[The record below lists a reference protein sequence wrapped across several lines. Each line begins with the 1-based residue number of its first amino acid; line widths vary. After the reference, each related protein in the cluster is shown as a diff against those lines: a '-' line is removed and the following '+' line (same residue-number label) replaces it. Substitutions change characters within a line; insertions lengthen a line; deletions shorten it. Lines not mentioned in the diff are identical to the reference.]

1 MKILKG
7 FRLFYGNCNQYIT
20 TFKKLGGYDLIMII
34 HDKSEKRA
42 REILQ
47 YYVNSISTDFSEY
60 IEAIILVGSLSNGS
74 YVEGPGRDIDVIM
87 IIKNTTSND
96 IRESILIKIDYIENK
111 FNNDIP
117 IARTVYKLCEM
128 KRPFRTDINLSL
140 ENKHL
145 LEVTTELQRVHES
158 GILLYGRNIIEELPV
173 PSREEIIYFNKLNRK
188 WSKMQVSKSPEIQ
201 NVLNDP
207 PINILVQII
216 ITNAFRHYYY
226 ATNKS
231 CSNKHEIASKM
242 KHDVPNYRF
251 QNALDIAT
259 KYKIN
264 PNKELTKTEYKELK
278 QDYQELRKWIETQS
292 VDALPI
298 L

>member
-1 MKILKG
+1 MVLKD
-7 FRLFYGNCNQYIT
+7 T
-20 TFKKLGGYDLIMII
+20 ASK
-34 HDKSEKRA
+34 
-42 REILQ
+42 
-47 YYVNSISTDFSEY
+47 
-60 IEAIILVGSLSNGS
+60 
-74 YVEGPGRDIDVIM
+74 
-87 IIKNTTSND
+87 D
-96 IRESILIKIDYIENK
+96 IRELILMNIDNIKNK
-111 FNNDIP
+111 FNNDIS
-117 IARTVYKLCEM
+117 IARTVYKLREM

-158 GILLYGRNIIEELPV
+158 VILLYGRNIIEELPV
-173 PSREEIIYFNKLNRK
+173 PTREEIIYFNQLSRK
-188 WSKMQVSKSPEIQ
+188 WSKEEVNKSPEIQ

-231 CSNKHEIASKM
+231 CSNKHAISSKM
-242 KHDVPNYRF
+242 RQDVTSYRF

-264 PNKELTKTEYKELK
+264 PNKELNQTEYKELK
-278 QDYQELRKWIETQS
+278 QDYKELRKWIETQP
-292 VDALPI
+292 VDALP
-298 L
+298 LL